1 MTATSLPRLLIRVS
15 KVAIVERLECTYLY
29 QQDGLHISVHP
40 LVVVNSI
47 LEVEL
52 RVLPDIHC
60 EPSSSPFQI
69 LSYLRRKH
77 QQFTLLNVY
86 THVEC

>member
-1 MTATSLPRLLIRVS
+1 MTATSLPRLLIRVP
-15 KVAIVERLECTYLY
+15 KVAIVERLECTYSY
-29 QQDGLHISVHP
+29 QQDGLHIPVHP

-47 LEVEL
+47 SEVEL

-69 LSYLRRKH
+69 LSYLRRKNH
-77 QQFTLLNVY
+77 QCTLAIKRV
-86 THVEC
+86 HPR